1 MLLRSKNQ
9 KHPLHHV
16 EVNTKMQSK
25 TEKIREAVKR
35 FPYLIPLYIKDKSF
49 DPKITYG
56 IMKKMLPLR
65 FSIEIE
71 CLGALN
77 KGDRTQDLNKLYN
90 VYSLTRDYSYV
101 RTEEDYLNAT
111 VLNEHR
117 ISVLGFK
124 QLVGFYN
131 VLEAMKHSLFY
142 CKGGGIHI
150 HIDLTPFYYS
160 DNNSNSWKVES
171 YYIKLHNVLSTN
183 AYLDR
188 VYKIFGS
195 KYTGTYNRRSCEI
208 DSKGNWINIRPYF
221 KTIEFRIGDLTFEYE
236 ELIDIVIQL
245 QALVKEINYKI
256 NNKNKIT
263 KGYDITKY
271 HPLDRKSRK
280 M

>member
-1 MLLRSKNQ
+1 
-9 KHPLHHV
+9 
-16 EVNTKMQSK
+16 MQSK
-25 TEKIREAVKR
+25 TEKIRKAVKR
-35 FPYLIPLYIKDKSF
+35 FPYLIPLYMKDKSF

-77 KGDRTQDLNKLYN
+77 KGNRTRDLNKLYN
-90 VYSLTRDYSYV
+90 VYSLTRDYYPEQA
-101 RTEEDYLNAT
+101 EEDYLNAT
-111 VLNEHR
+111 ILNEHR

-160 DNNSNSWKVES
+160 DNNSKSWKADS
-171 YYIKLHNVLSTN
+171 YYVKLYNILSTD
-183 AYLDR
+183 AYLNR

-195 KYTGTYNRRSCEI
+195 KYAGTYNRRSCEI

-245 QALVKEINYKI
+245 QALIKEINYKI

-271 HPLDRKSRK
+271 HKLNQSSKKR
-280 M
+280 